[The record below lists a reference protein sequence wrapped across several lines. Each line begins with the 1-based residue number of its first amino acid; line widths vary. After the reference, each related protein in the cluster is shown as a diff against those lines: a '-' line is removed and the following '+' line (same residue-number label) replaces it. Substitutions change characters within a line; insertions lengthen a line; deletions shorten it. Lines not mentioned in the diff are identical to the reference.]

1 MRTELFKTTIAIVVT
16 PVLFSPHCSPLHI
29 LLSVHPFEN
38 RSWER
43 KTITGNDLL
52 VPPSL
57 VSLRE
62 HVGES
67 VHANTS
73 RTHIENL
80 FSFFSFDLRSLF
92 AVVLSNDSRQPGFL
106 YGAQRSDVR
115 LSYYLAVVPGFFFN
129 RPMHVLTALK
139 RKSRDCHVGH
149 KRSVETRKVQFRWGL
164 E

>member
-1 MRTELFKTTIAIVVT
+1 
-16 PVLFSPHCSPLHI
+16 
-29 LLSVHPFEN
+29 VHPFEN

-43 KTITGNDLL
+43 KTFNGNDLL

-62 HVGES
+62 QVGES
-67 VHANTS
+67 LHANTS
-73 RTHIENL
+73 RTHVENL
-80 FSFFSFDLRSLF
+80 FSFFPFTCVPFLL
-92 AVVLSNDSRQPGFL
+92 LSYPMISRQPGFL

-115 LSYYLAVVPGFFFN
+115 LSYYLAAVPGFYSN

-149 KRSVETRKVQFRWGL
+149 KRSVETRKVQFRWGTGVGVF
-164 E
+164 